1 MEFNIPPVVG
11 EYGYYDIKNLLK
23 DDLIQGWII
32 YSTSK
37 TVEMVHCS
45 SSNFINNI
53 EYLNRGIITQIIKPI
68 SYKENSYLNS

>member
-37 TVEMVHCS
+37 TLEMVHCS
-45 SSNFINNI
+45 SPNFINNI